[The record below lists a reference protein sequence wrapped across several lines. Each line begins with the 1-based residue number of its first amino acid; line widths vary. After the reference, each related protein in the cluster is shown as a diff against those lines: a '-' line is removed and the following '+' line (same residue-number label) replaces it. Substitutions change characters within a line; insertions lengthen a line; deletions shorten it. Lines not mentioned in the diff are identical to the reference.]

1 MKVNTRRWELGIPH
15 NPASEW
21 LAKKI
26 AEIDIN
32 NYHDYFCF
40 KIGGDGDN
48 GETLMYILDD
58 IFDNSDSRNEFLEKI

>member
-1 MKVNTRRWELGIPH
+1 MKVNTNRWELGIPH

-21 LAKKI
+21 LVKKI
-26 AEIDIN
+26 AEIDFN
-32 NYHDYFCF
+32 HYHDYFCF

-58 IFDNSDSRNEFLEKI
+58 IFDNLDSRNEFLDKI